1 MCFIGKIIIFVDN
14 IIEMPQTKHYIYI
27 FLMLF
32 SISVSSQKSIDED
45 PELIQNSINNRI
57 SQSQT
62 ALENYN
68 YFEAQNNLDEALVF
82 AEKLDNKKSE
92 GIIYGLKGKLQ
103 LITEDEDKAI
113 TSLNKAIEIQRIT
126 KDDGNLA
133 NSYKTL
139 AEVFVRK
146 KDYSQAADYFKS
158 AKTLFQQEGL
168 DKGLAET
175 LLAEGKTYIQIKNY
189 RKARSIIEQSIA
201 EAKKIGYLKI
211 QSDAL
216 LTQGKVYNNLGDY
229 DKALTIANEG
239 LRIAK
244 QNNYTSILNEGYLV
258 VSDINKSLGK
268 INQSL
273 ESAELSREYLELHI
287 KLSDSLRNLKMIHS
301 SKDQETQ
308 HLLREMDAKNKE
320 VVEQLEHFEDDKN
333 LNTLTSI
340 LSVALI
346 TILSLLTLSL
356 YKNNNI
362 RLKTNTMLHKK
373 NGELIIAK
381 EKAEL
386 ASKTKANFLSTVT
399 HELRT
404 PLYAVTGLSNML
416 LEENPRPEQVQ
427 HLKSLKFSGDY
438 LLTFINDILQIN
450 KIEAN
455 KVDIE
460 PESFNLKK
468 KINNIVLALNNSAN
482 DNNVKL
488 HFEYDNN
495 LSENFIADQLKISQI
510 LINLIGNS
518 IKFAKDG
525 DIWIRVY
532 KIEQKGNIYTL
543 RFEVED
549 NGIGISQ
556 EKQDNMFES
565 FSQGSIQIN
574 RKYGGTG
581 LGLSIVKGLID
592 ILKGK
597 IYVKSELEKGT
608 TFYFEI
614 PLEYTSVEEAKEKK
628 VNYFSGNKE
637 ELDLSDVRI
646 LVVEDNKI
654 NQMITKKI
662 LTKMNLKCDIIDN
675 GEDAVEMI
683 KNNNYNI
690 ILMDI
695 HMPGISGM
703 EATKRVRSFDKEL
716 TIFALTAVTIED
728 KMHEF
733 DEAGFTDIIPKPFK
747 QEEFEKKLYNA
758 LAGKANKSA

>member
-1 MCFIGKIIIFVDN
+1 
-14 IIEMPQTKHYIYI
+14 
-27 FLMLF
+27 MLLN
-32 SISVSSQKSIDED
+32 ISVFAQNTIDDD
-45 PELIQNSINNRI
+45 PELVQNNINYRI
-57 SQSQT
+57 AQSQKE
-62 ALENYN
+62 LENYN
-68 YFEAQNNLDEALVF
+68 YFKAKKNLDEALELAVN
-82 AEKLDNKKSE
+82 ADNKKSI
-92 GIIYGLKGKLQ
+92 GVIYAIKGRLE
-103 LITEDEDKAI
+103 LILGEEDKAI
-113 TSLNKAIEIQRIT
+113 KSLNKAIEIQRIIN
-126 KDDGNLA
+126 DNANLGS
-133 NSYKTL
+133 SYKTFGDIYF
-139 AEVFVRK
+139 AK
-146 KDYSQAADYFKS
+146 KDYYSALDSYTAAKS
-158 AKTLFQQEGL
+158 KFEEENLTKE
-168 DKGLAET
+168 LAET
-175 LLAEGKTYIQIKNY
+175 LLCEGKTYSDLKNY
-189 RKARSIIEQSIA
+189 KKARDVIEQSLSI
-201 EAKKIGYLKI
+201 AKKYDYLKI
-211 QSDAL
+211 QSEAL
-216 LTQGKVYNNLGDY
+216 INQAKIYNKLGNTN
-229 DKALTIANEG
+229 KALEVALEG
-239 LRIAK
+239 FQIAK
-244 QNNYTSILNEGYLV
+244 AHNFTNILNEGYV
-258 VSDINKSLGK
+258 VLSDLYYELGNHK
-268 INQSL
+268 
-273 ESAELSREYLELHI
+273 LSRDFLNAHLN
-287 KLSDSLRNLKMIHS
+287 LSDSIRSLTRINSSRN
-301 SKDQETQ
+301 QETQ
-308 HLLREMDAKNKE
+308 FRLTEEIEKNKE
-320 VVEQLEHFEDDKN
+320 VVQQLEKAEDDKN
-333 LNTLTSI
+333 LGTLISI

-362 RLKTNTMLHKK
+362 RLKTNNMLHKK

-416 LEENPRPEQVQ
+416 LEENPKPEQIQ

-468 KINNIVLALNNSAN
+468 KINNIILALNKSAE
-482 DNNVKL
+482 DNNVKI
-488 HFEYDNN
+488 HFEYDKD
-495 LSENFIADQLKISQI
+495 LPELYIADQLKISQI

-518 IKFAKDG
+518 IKFTKDG

-532 KIEQKGNIYTL
+532 KIEEKGKMYTL

-556 EKQDNMFES
+556 EKQDHMFES

-597 IYVKSELEKGT
+597 IYVKSELGEGT

-614 PLEYTSVEEAKEKK
+614 PLEHTNIKEAEDKK
-628 VNYFSGNKE
+628 VTYFDGNISNI
-637 ELDLSDVRI
+637 DLSKVKI

-662 LTKMNLKCDIIDN
+662 LTKMNLKCDIVDN
-675 GEDAVEMI
+675 GEDAVERA
-683 KNNNYNI
+683 KTSNYDI

-695 HMPGISGM
+695 HMPGISGI
-703 EATKRVRSFDKEL
+703 EATKIIRSFAKDL

-733 DEAGFTDIIPKPFK
+733 EEAGFTDIIPKPFK

-758 LAGKANKSA
+758 LTGKNNTSTSA

>member
-1 MCFIGKIIIFVDN
+1 MSQI
-14 IIEMPQTKHYIYI
+14 KHYTFV

-32 SISVSSQKSIDED
+32 SISVSSQKTIDED
-45 PELIQNSINNRI
+45 PEILQNSINNRI
-57 SQSQT
+57 TQSQT
-62 ALENYN
+62 ELENYN
-68 YFEAQNNLDEALVF
+68 YYEAQNNLDEALVF
-82 AEKLDNKKSE
+82 AEKLDNKKSL
-92 GIIYGLKGKLQ
+92 GIIYALKGKLQ
-103 LITEDEDKAI
+103 LITEEKDKAI
-113 TSLNKAIEIQRIT
+113 ISLNKAIEIQRIINDN
-126 KDDGNLA
+126 KNLA
-133 NSYKTL
+133 SSYKTFGDVFL
-139 AEVFVRK
+139 AK
-146 KDYSQAADYFKS
+146 KDYSNALDSYTAAKS
-158 AKTLFQQEGL
+158 KFQEEGL
-168 DKGLAET
+168 TEGLAET
-175 LLAEGKTYIQIKNY
+175 LLAEGKTYLRIENY
-189 RKARSIIEQSIA
+189 RKARSIIEQALA
-201 EAKKIGYLKI
+201 EAKKIGYKKI
-211 QSDAL
+211 QSDGSV
-216 LTQGKVYNNLGDY
+216 TQGLIYSKLGDY
-229 DKALTIANEG
+229 YKALIYTTEG
-239 LRIAK
+239 LEIAK
-244 QNNYTSILNEGYLV
+244 ENKFIDILNDGYLI
-258 VSDINKSLGK
+258 VSDIHKSLGNT
-268 INQSL
+268 NQNIDNYK
-273 ESAELSREYLELHI
+273 LSTEYLELHI
-287 KLSDSLRNLKMIHS
+287 SLSDSLRNLKTAHS
-301 SKDQETQ
+301 SKNQETQ
-308 HLLREMDAKNKE
+308 HLLKEMDAKNKE
-320 VVEQLEHFEDDKN
+320 VAERLETFEDDKN

-340 LSVALI
+340 LSVDLI

-362 RLKTNTMLHKK
+362 RLKTNNMLHKK

-438 LLTFINDILQIN
+438 LLTFINDILKIN

-455 KVDIE
+455 KVDLE
-460 PESFNLKK
+460 PEPFNVKK
-468 KINNIVLALNNSAN
+468 KINNIILALNNSAN

-488 HFEYDNN
+488 HFEYDKD
-495 LSENFIADQLKISQI
+495 LPEYFIADQLKISQI
-510 LINLIGNS
+510 LINLVGNS
-518 IKFAKDG
+518 IKFTKNG
-525 DIWIRVY
+525 DIWIRAY
-532 KIEQKGNIYTL
+532 KIEQKDNMYTL

-614 PLEYTSVEEAKEKK
+614 PLEFTSVQSGKKKE
-628 VNYFSGNKE
+628 VTYFTGNKQ
-637 ELDLSDVRI
+637 ELDLTKVRI

-662 LTKMNLKCDIIDN
+662 LTKMNLNCDIIDN

-683 KNNNYNI
+683 KANNYNI

-695 HMPGISGM
+695 HMPGISGI
-703 EATKRVRSFDKEL
+703 EATKRVRAFDKEL

-758 LAGKANKSA
+758 LAGKTNKSA

>member
-1 MCFIGKIIIFVDN
+1 MF
-14 IIEMPQTKHYIYI
+14 QRTKHISILFLLISLNIYSQN
-27 FLMLF
+27 
-32 SISVSSQKSIDED
+32 SISED
-45 PELIQNSINNRI
+45 PEILQNNIDYSI
-57 SQSQT
+57 SQSEKDI
-62 ALENYN
+62 ANYN
-68 YFEAQNNLDEALVF
+68 YFEAQKKLDEALDI
-82 AEKLDNKKSE
+82 AEKGHIKKSI
-92 GIIYGLKGKLQ
+92 GFIYTLKGKLE
-103 LITEDEDKAI
+103 LIIEEQDKAI
-113 TSLNKAIEIQRIT
+113 QSISRAIEVQHLINDNT
-126 KDDGNLA
+126 NLGK
-133 NSYKTL
+133 SYKIFGDIYVSKKKYHL
-139 AEVFVRK
+139 AL
-146 KDYSQAADYFKS
+146 DSYTAAKS
-158 AKTLFQQEGL
+158 KFQKENL
-168 DKGLAET
+168 DKDLAET
-175 LLAEGKTYIQIKNY
+175 LLSEGKTYILLNNH
-189 RKARSIIEQSIA
+189 RKARKLIEQSVVLS
-201 EAKKIGYLKI
+201 KKGNYSKI
-211 QSDAL
+211 LSNGL
-216 LTQGKVYNNLGDY
+216 ITQGKLYTILRD
-229 DKALTIANEG
+229 DQKALDLTNEG
-239 LRIAK
+239 IQLALENKYI
-244 QNNYTSILNEGYLV
+244 NIINDGYLAL
-258 VSDINKSLGK
+258 SIINENIEDYKTSN
-268 INQSL
+268 I
-273 ESAELSREYLELHI
+273 YLKKYN
-287 KLSDSLRNLKMIHS
+287 KLSDSLRIFKQANLTTEKRTEVLMN
-301 SKDQETQ
+301 DQSEKLKET
-308 HLLREMDAKNKE
+308 EKE
-320 VVEQLEHFEDDKN
+320 LGEEKDKN
-333 LNTLTSI
+333 DLGTLISI

-362 RLKTNTMLHKK
+362 RLKTNNMLHKK

-416 LEENPRPEQVQ
+416 LDENPKPEQVQ

-468 KINNIVLALNNSAN
+468 KISNIILSLKNSALDNNI
-482 DNNVKL
+482 KI
-488 HFEYDNN
+488 HFEYDND
-495 LSENFIADQLKISQI
+495 LPENFMADQLKISQI

-518 IKFAKDG
+518 IKFTKDG

-532 KIEQKGNIYTL
+532 KIEEEDNIYSL

-549 NGIGISQ
+549 NGIGITK
-556 EKQDNMFES
+556 EKQEHMFES

-597 IYVKSELEKGT
+597 IYLKSILGKGT
-608 TFYFEI
+608 TFFFEI
-614 PLEYTSVEEAKEKK
+614 PVEYVKDEEVKKKKKELFKGD
-628 VNYFSGNKE
+628 VD
-637 ELDLSDVRI
+637 ELDLTKVKI

-662 LTKMNLKCDIIDN
+662 LAKMNLYCEIVDN
-675 GEDAVEMI
+675 GEGAVELI
-683 KNNNYNI
+683 KTNTYDI

-703 EATKRVRSFDKEL
+703 ETTKRVRAFDKKL

-733 DEAGFTDIIPKPFK
+733 DEAGFTGIIPKPFK

-758 LAGKANKSA
+758 LISNKESSASA

>member
-1 MCFIGKIIIFVDN
+1 M
-14 IIEMPQTKHYIYI
+14 
-27 FLMLF
+27 
-32 SISVSSQKSIDED
+32 SVSSQKKTIDED
-45 PELIQNSINNRI
+45 PEI
-57 SQSQT
+57 
-62 ALENYN
+62 
-68 YFEAQNNLDEALVF
+68 AQNNINHHIAQSQLELEKYNYYNAQIALKDALELATKV
-82 AEKLDNKKSE
+82 DNKKSIAIAYTLL
-92 GIIYGLKGKLQ
+92 GQIQ
-103 LITEDEDKAI
+103 LLIEEEDKAI
-113 TSLNKAIEIQRIT
+113 TSLNKAIEIQRTIN
-126 KDDGNLA
+126 DNRNLG
-133 NSYKTL
+133 NSYKIFGD
-139 AEVFVRK
+139 VYFVK
-146 KDYSQAADYFKS
+146 KDYYSAFDSYTAAKS
-158 AKTLFQQEGL
+158 KFEEEELYE
-168 DKGLAET
+168 DLAET
-175 LLAEGKTYIQIKNY
+175 LLCEGKTYIALKNY
-189 RKARSIIEQSIA
+189 NKARDIIEQSLAIAIKYDYYKLQSEALINHAIVYNKLGSNEKAIAAAHEGLKIA
-201 EAKKIGYLKI
+201 E
-211 QSDAL
+211 
-216 LTQGKVYNNLGDY
+216 NNKY
-229 DKALTIANEG
+229 IN
-239 LRIAK
+239 
-244 QNNYTSILNEGYLV
+244 ILNQGYSVISELYNDV
-258 VSDINKSLGK
+258 GNFKSSRYYL
-268 INQSL
+268 
-273 ESAELSREYLELHI
+273 SAFI
-287 KLSDSLRNLKMIHS
+287 TLSDSIRSITKLNS
-301 SKDQETQ
+301 TKDLETQ
-308 HLLREMDAKNKE
+308 NLLNQEREKNHE
-320 VVEQLEHFEDDKN
+320 FAEQLEQAEDDKSMG
-333 LNTLTSI
+333 TLISI

-362 RLKTNTMLHKK
+362 RLKTNNMLHKK

-416 LEENPRPEQVQ
+416 LDENPKPEQVQ

-460 PESFNLKK
+460 PESFNLNK
-468 KINNIVLALNNSAN
+468 KINNIILALNNSAQDN
-482 DNNVKL
+482 DIKI
-488 HFEYDNN
+488 HFEYDKD
-495 LSENFIADQLKISQI
+495 LPENFIADQLKISQI

-518 IKFAKDG
+518 IKFTKNG

-532 KIEQKGNIYTL
+532 KIEEAGKIYTL

-556 EKQDNMFES
+556 EKQDHMFES

-614 PLEYTSVEEAKEKK
+614 PLEHTTIEEAKENK
-628 VNYFSGNKE
+628 VTYFEGNASD
-637 ELDLSDVRI
+637 LDLTNVRI

-662 LTKMNLKCDIIDN
+662 LTKMELKCDIVDN
-675 GEDAVEMI
+675 GEDAVDMI
-683 KNNNYNI
+683 KANQFDI
-690 ILMDI
+690 VLMDI
-695 HMPGISGM
+695 HMPGISGI
-703 EATKRVRSFDKEL
+703 EATKIVRSFDKEL

-733 DEAGFTDIIPKPFK
+733 EEAGFTDIIPKPFK

-758 LAGKANKSA
+758 LASKNGTTNSA

>member
-1 MCFIGKIIIFVDN
+1 MSPI
-14 IIEMPQTKHYIYI
+14 KHYIYI
-27 FLMLF
+27 IIMLF
-32 SISVSSQKSIDED
+32 SISLSSQTTIDND
-45 PELIQNSINNRI
+45 PELLQNSIDYRI

-62 ALENYN
+62 ELENFN
-68 YFEAQNNLDEALVF
+68 YYKAQKNLDEALDL
-82 AEKLDNKKSE
+82 AEKADNKKSI
-92 GIIYGLKGKLQ
+92 GIIYATKGKLQ
-103 LITEDEDKAI
+103 LLIEEEDRAI
-113 TSLNKAIEIQRIT
+113 KSLTKAIEVQRLINDNVNIG
-126 KDDGNLA
+126 K
-133 NSYKTL
+133 SYKIFGD
-139 AEVFVRK
+139 VFIAK
-146 KDYSQAADYFKS
+146 KDFNQALDSYTAAKS
-158 AKTLFQQEGL
+158 KFEEEGL
-168 DKGLAET
+168 NADLADV
-175 LLAEGKTYIQIKNY
+175 LLCEGKTYLKLKDY
-189 RKARSIIEQSIA
+189 KKARDVIEQA
-201 EAKKIGYLKI
+201 LALAKKGGLLKT

-216 LTQGKVYNNLGDY
+216 ISHGVAYSQLGNNE
-229 DKALTIANEG
+229 KALISTIEG
-239 LRIAK
+239 VNIAK
-244 QNNYTSILNEGYLV
+244 RKNYVSILNEGYLV
-258 VSDINKSLGK
+258 LSDIYDATENFKP
-268 INQSL
+268 
-273 ESAELSREYLELHI
+273 SRDYLKAHLQ
-287 KLSDSLRNLKMIHS
+287 LSDSLSNLKHANAS
-301 SKDQETQ
+301 RDNETEYI
-308 HLLREMDAKNKE
+308 LEKKTEEITELKIKAKE
-320 VVEQLEHFEDDKN
+320 DEDDKS
-333 LNTLTSI
+333 LSTLISI

-362 RLKTNTMLHKK
+362 RLKTNNMLHKK
-373 NGELIIAK
+373 NAELIIAK

-455 KVDIE
+455 KVDVE
-460 PESFNLKK
+460 PEPFNLKK

-482 DNNVKL
+482 DNNVKI
-488 HFEYDNN
+488 HFEYDKD
-495 LSENFIADQLKISQI
+495 LPENFLADQLKISQI

-518 IKFAKDG
+518 IKFTKNG

-532 KIEQKGNIYTL
+532 KIEANDKIYTL

-597 IYVKSELEKGT
+597 IYVKSEIDKGT

-614 PLEYTSVEEAKEKK
+614 PLEYTSVQEAKENK
-628 VNYFSGNKE
+628 VTYFSGNTD
-637 ELDLSDVRI
+637 ELNLENVKI

-675 GEDAVEMI
+675 GEDAVDMI
-683 KNNNYNI
+683 KANKYDI

-695 HMPGISGM
+695 HMPGISGI
-703 EATKRVRSFDKEL
+703 EATKIVRSFDKDQI
-716 TIFALTAVTIED
+716 IFALTAVTIED

-733 DEAGFTDIIPKPFK
+733 EEAGFTDIIPKPFK

-758 LAGKANKSA
+758 LASKRDKSATS

>member
-1 MCFIGKIIIFVDN
+1 MLQIRD
-14 IIEMPQTKHYIYI
+14 YIYI
-27 FLMLF
+27 ILMLF
-32 SISVSSQKSIDED
+32 SMSVASQNTVKDD
-45 PELIQNSINNRI
+45 PELLQNSIDYHI

-62 ALENYN
+62 ELENLN
-68 YFEAQNNLDEALVF
+68 YLDAQKNLDEALAL
-82 AEKLDNKKSE
+82 AEQSDNKKSI
-92 GIIYGLKGKLQ
+92 GIIYAIKGRLQ
-103 LITEDEDKAI
+103 LTIEDNEKAI
-113 TSLNKAIEIQRIT
+113 KSLTKAIEVQRLINDNINLGKSYRILADVYVSKKDYNQALDYYKSAKSKFEEESLNKELS
-126 KDDGNLA
+126 DVL
-133 NSYKTL
+133 
-139 AEVFVRK
+139 
-146 KDYSQAADYFKS
+146 
-158 AKTLFQQEGL
+158 LFE
-168 DKGLAET
+168 A
-175 LLAEGKTYIQIKNY
+175 KTYIKLKNY
-189 RKARSIIEQSIA
+189 IKARDIIEHSLA
-201 EAKKIGYLKI
+201 LAKKEDVLKT

-216 LTQGKVYNNLGDY
+216 ISLGLVYSKLNNNE
-229 DKALTIANEG
+229 KALTDALEGVKIAT
-239 LRIAK
+239 
-244 QNNYTSILNEGYLV
+244 NNKFPNILNQGYLTL
-258 VSDINKSLGK
+258 SDIYNDVEDYKS
-268 INQSL
+268 
-273 ESAELSREYLELHI
+273 SRDYLMAHL
-287 KLSDSLRNLKMIHS
+287 KLTDSLKAIKRANY
-301 SKDQETQ
+301 SKDE
-308 HLLREMDAKNKE
+308 EMQFQLNDA
-320 VVEQLEHFEDDKN
+320 LERNNEMFQKLEKAEDDN
-333 LNTLTSI
+333 SLSTLISI

-362 RLKTNTMLHKK
+362 RLKTNNMLHKK

-460 PESFNLKK
+460 PEPFNLKK
-468 KINNIVLALNNSAN
+468 KINNIILALNNSAT

-488 HFEYDNN
+488 HFEYDKH
-495 LSENFIADQLKISQI
+495 LPENYIADQLKISQI

-518 IKFAKDG
+518 IKFTKDG

-532 KIEQKGNIYTL
+532 QIDAKDKIYTL

-614 PLEYTSVEEAKEKK
+614 PLEYTSVEEAIENKTT
-628 VNYFSGNKE
+628 YFSGNSE
-637 ELDLSDVRI
+637 ELDLTNVKI

-662 LTKMNLKCDIIDN
+662 LTKMDLKCDIVDN

-683 KNNNYNI
+683 KNNNYDI
-690 ILMDI
+690 VLMDI
-695 HMPGISGM
+695 HMPGISGI
-703 EATKRVRSFDKEL
+703 EATKLVRAFDKEQI
-716 TIFALTAVTIED
+716 IFALTAVTIED

-733 DEAGFTDIIPKPFK
+733 EEAGFTDIIPKPFK

-758 LAGKANKSA
+758 LTAKNGTSTPS